1 VVIALRALLYYPGC
15 SVRRDYSEA
24 EAAGLATLRA
34 LGYSVVELSEWYCC
48 GGQLGLTSIDH
59 QRYVSSLRTLSRAM
73 LQVRGSRIEVDGV
86 VTLCPFCYN
95 TLKQAE
101 RSRSTRLDIYERV
114 ASYLR
119 DEVEPYAGGLKVL
132 HYVQVLYERRRD
144 LAKLVKRGL
153 GGLKVAVYYG
163 CMLLRPRAI
172 SIDDPDKP
180 TIIES
185 ILKELEATPVEY
197 PYKTF
202 CCGSFHSI
210 VKPEIVASNTKKIA
224 ESAKRAGA
232 VIVTTPCMLCL
243 ENLKR
248 YTDLSI
254 IHLSE
259 LIAYALG
266 LIEHSQLA
274 DLVKRV

>member
-1 VVIALRALLYYPGC
+1 MVIALKTLLYYPGC

-24 EAAGLATLRA
+24 EAAGLATLSA

-59 QRYVSSLRTLSRAM
+59 QRYVSSLRTLSRAIQ
-73 LQVRGSRIEVDGV
+73 QVERSKIKVDGV

-101 RSRSTRLDIYERV
+101 RLRFARPEIYERV

-119 DEVEPYAGGLKVL
+119 DEVEPYTSGLRVL
-132 HYVQVLYERRRD
+132 HYVQVLYEKRGD
-144 LAKLVKRGL
+144 LAKLVKRRLSGL
-153 GGLKVAVYYG
+153 RVAVYYG
-163 CMLLRPRAI
+163 CMLLRPRAV

-180 TIIES
+180 TIIETV
-185 ILKELEATPVEY
+185 LRELGATPVEY
-197 PYKTF
+197 PYKTY

-210 VKPEIVASNTKKIA
+210 VEPKIVASNTKKIA

-232 VIVTTPCMLCL
+232 IVVTTPCMLCL

-248 YTDLSI
+248 YTDLPI

-259 LIAYALG
+259 LVAYALG
-266 LIEHSQLA
+266 LIEHSLLA
-274 DLVKRV
+274 DLVKQV